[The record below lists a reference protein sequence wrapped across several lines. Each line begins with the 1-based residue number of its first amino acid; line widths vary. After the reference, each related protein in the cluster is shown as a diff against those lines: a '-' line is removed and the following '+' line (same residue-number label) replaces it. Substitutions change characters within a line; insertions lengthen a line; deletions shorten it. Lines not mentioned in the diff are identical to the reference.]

1 MDLPKPKDI
10 NFHTMRR
17 REQNAYYSENVR
29 NLISWMLEQPDFP
42 DKFRRPLKAVDDY
55 TYYLGYDIGYKKEQD
70 NG

>member
-1 MDLPKPKDI
+1 
-10 NFHTMRR
+10 
-17 REQNAYYSENVR
+17 
-29 NLISWMLEQPDFP
+29 MLEQPDFP